1 MITITPKT
9 TAGRCATACVLEG
22 AKVTRLMEPIT
33 GKAGTPSVLGE
44 HPVPVTTSMKMVCAQ
59 AGTYSSLHVS
69 VTTTSL
75 HPHGDLTARQAVV
88 DADIEW
94 SLDAFDKHAAKFNS
108 VRHALGQSGE
118 WKPSGR

>member
-1 MITITPKT
+1 MLKITPEV
-9 TAGRCATACVLEG
+9 TAGRCATACVVEG
-22 AKVTRLMEPIT
+22 KKVARVMEPIT
-33 GKAGTPSVLGE
+33 GKVDALSVLGE

-75 HPHGDLTARQAVV
+75 HPHGDLEARQAAV
-88 DADIEW
+88 DSDIEW
-94 SLDAFDKHAAKFNS
+94 ALDAFDKHAAKFNS